1 MDARDFRRV
10 ALALAD
16 VEARPHFDREAFR
29 TPRKIFATLA
39 ADGLSANLMLE
50 PEHQAMLVAQR
61 PEAYQPVPGGW
72 GKQGATTVVL
82 AALDVDELAVTLR
95 IAHGLAQPA
104 PKAPRATRRASKA
117 VSAARTARP
126 AKKAPRRPT

>member
-1 MDARDFRRV
+1 MNAGDFRRV
-10 ALALAD
+10 ALALTD
-16 VEARPHFDREAFR
+16 VEVRPHFDREAFR

-50 PEHQAMLVAQR
+50 PEHQAILVAQR
-61 PEAYQPVPGGW
+61 PEAYQAVPGGW

-82 AALDVDELAVTLR
+82 AALDVDELAVALQ

-104 PKAPRATRRASKA
+104 PKVARRAKKA
-117 VSAARTARP
+117 VSS
-126 AKKAPRRPT
+126 AKPKRRATKTPRRPA